1 MIENPAVTVTIPL
14 RLDIGG
20 TWDLKAFGLLFED
33 RAPATVNIALDLP
46 ISILLKRRE
55 DDLICISDPY
65 NCVSTTIGQIHFR
78 SEFGLIL
85 AICTHLGYKG
95 FSAEIEYTVP
105 PRSGL
110 GGSGALAAGFIAGMQ
125 FLMND
130 QDGLYYKIAQTV
142 HEVEEGLRFSYCGY
156 QDQCAAL
163 YGGVNKWLWTYSE
176 DDKYERIQLLSQA
189 HYKDLTDRLVLA
201 YLGKG
206 HTFDVNQKQ
215 MESFFSPR
223 TRGLWFRINEN
234 THLAAESIQKMDWD
248 SLAECIQIENNIR
261 ISLVPERLA
270 PEAIKLMDLACDHG
284 AGFGIAGAGAG
295 GCVFCF
301 APDVNKAQ
309 EIASSWEHELKSVEN
324 GRLIANPA
332 VSLGIKCD
340 YQDSYYSPLY
350 EAQHDLHLRE

>member
-1 MIENPAVTVTIPL
+1 MITVTIPL

-20 TWDLKAFGLLFED
+20 TWDLKAFGILYED
-33 RAPATVNIALDLP
+33 HSPTTVNIALDLP
-46 ISILLKRRE
+46 INILLKRRD
-55 DDLICISDPY
+55 DDLISISDPY
-65 NCVSTTIGQIHFR
+65 NRVTTTANEIHFR

-95 FSAEIEYTVP
+95 FSAEIKYTVP

-125 FLMND
+125 YLLND
-130 QDGLYYKIAQTV
+130 PNSLYCNIARTV
-142 HEVEEGLRFSYCGY
+142 HEVEESLRFSYCGY

-176 DDKYERIQLLSQA
+176 DEKYERIQLINPN
-189 HYKDLTDRLVLA
+189 HYKDLSDRLVLA

-206 HTFDVNQKQ
+206 HTSDVNQKQ
-215 MESFFSPR
+215 MDSFFNPR
-223 TRGLWFRINEN
+223 TRGLWFKINEN

-261 ISLVPERLA
+261 LSLVPERLA
-270 PEAIKLMDLACDHG
+270 PEAVKLMDLACDHG

-309 EIASSWEHELKSVEN
+309 EIAILWEHEIKSIEN

-332 VSLGIKCD
+332 ISLGVKCHFQNRD
-340 YQDSYYSPLY
+340 YLPLY
-350 EAQHDLHLRE
+350 EVDYDLHRYA